1 MASHLQSALA
11 AGRFV
16 MTAEITPPLSTRA
29 QDLLAKADPLKGVAD
44 AVNVVDGAS
53 ARVHMDCVA
62 AAAILLQHE
71 IEPILQLTCRDR
83 NRIALQ
89 SALLGAYALGVRNVL
104 FLRGDDPKAGD
115 QPDAKPVFDL
125 DSAALVA
132 TARTMRE
139 QHALPNGRAIAGDAA
154 FFIGVTDAPSEP
166 RPDWAPTALK
176 RKVDAGAQFIQTQ
189 FCMDAG
195 IVRAHVAALRAHG
208 INTPLLI
215 GVAPLASAKSARWMK
230 EKLFGVIIPDWMVE
244 RLDAAADP
252 KAEGAAMCI
261 DFIKQLQAIDGVA
274 GAHIMAPLNEGTIPG
289 VIHAVR

>member
-1 MASHLQSALA
+1 MASRLQSALA
-11 AGRFV
+11 SGHFV
-16 MTAEITPPLSTRA
+16 LTAEVTPPLSTRA
-29 QDLLAKADPLKGVAD
+29 EDLLAKADPLKGVAD

-89 SALLGAYALGVRNVL
+89 SALIGAYALGARNVL

-132 TARTMRE
+132 TARAMRE
-139 QHALPNGRAIAGDAA
+139 QHALPNGRAIAGDAD
-154 FFIGVTDAPSEP
+154 FFIGVTDAPAEP

-189 FCMDAG
+189 FCMDAE
-195 IVRAHVAALRAHG
+195 IVRAYIAALRAHG
-208 INTPLLI
+208 INTPVLI

-252 KAEGAAMCI
+252 KAEGAAICI
-261 DFIKQLQAIDGVA
+261 DFIKELQTIDGVA
-274 GAHIMAPLNEGTIPG
+274 GAHIMAPLNEAAIPG
-289 VIHAVR
+289 VIRAVR